1 MIATNAH
8 GKSIAAQGRQSPA
21 LGPSHCCDALSW
33 NASAIARASEC
44 GRATAS
50 GGGERSN
57 DDDGVHVHASLPVN
71 GDGSGCERG
80 SASGCERWK
89 MNTAYD
95 VELWWCPPLYEFWEL
110 CRGRWW
116 SCLFAVFNLPAQSIR
131 SQERTGLGSVREDTR
146 ACRCNQP

>member
-57 DDDGVHVHASLPVN
+57 DDDGVHVHVNPSVN
-71 GDGSGCERG
+71 GDGRGCER
-80 SASGCERWK
+80 
-89 MNTAYD
+89 
-95 VELWWCPPLYEFWEL
+95 
-110 CRGRWW
+110 
-116 SCLFAVFNLPAQSIR
+116 I
-131 SQERTGLGSVREDTR
+131 SVRL
-146 ACRCNQP
+146 